1 MSNDSMLDIY
11 LFESDQLLQ
20 NLESLLLECER
31 NKAFSS
37 EQIAD
42 IFRILHTIKGSSA
55 MMDFDNIANIAHA
68 LEDLFDYLREHN
80 TRKEDFSK
88 IFDLSFI
95 TLDSIKAEITKVQ
108 SNGLPDG
115 DFSNII
121 KDIKEFNTLLNQRKD
136 DGSSMDSSSSSF
148 SGKAEYSDK
157 SLYYKATVRFKQ
169 GCQMENVRALGV
181 IKSVESLCSHIEASP
196 ADLNNNTS
204 AAQIIENG
212 FTLHMLSEASKDEL
226 QGVLKKTFFLDN
238 LSLEEI
244 DKSKASEIFEILSP
258 EKTAQ
263 PKTAGAT
270 GGTTT
275 VKQNFMSVN
284 LSKLDLL
291 MDLVGEIVIAQSTV
305 TENPEVKKHHI
316 ASFEKAS
323 RQLDKLTNELQDIV
337 MSIRMVPVAPTF
349 LKMERVVR
357 NMLNK
362 VDKKANMNIIG
373 QDTEIDKNIL
383 DNLSDPL
390 MHIIRN
396 AVDHGIETEQDR
408 IKKGKDP
415 VGNITLEARNTG
427 GDVFVIVTDDGKGLN
442 KEELIKK
449 GISKGLITKPAS
461 EVTDKEAYSIIFAAG
476 FSTKKEVTEF
486 SGRGVGMDVAMKNI
500 QKLGGSV
507 SVSSTLGHGMS
518 VQIRLPLT
526 LAIIDGLQV
535 AVGEQSF
542 IIPLLS
548 IKESFK
554 PNTKDIFTDTDG
566 NKNIYI
572 RGECYP
578 ILRLHEAFNVET
590 DVTEFEDGILVLVE
604 AESQAYCIFVDKLIG
619 DRQAVVKPI
628 PVYISKILGHKKSIS
643 GCTILGDGSV
653 SLILDI
659 NGLYA

>member
-1 MSNDSMLDIY
+1 MLDIY
-11 LFESDQLLQ
+11 LFECDQLLE

-31 NKAFSS
+31 NKAFTS

-68 LEDLFDYLREHN
+68 LEDLFAYLREHD

-95 TLDSIKAEITKVQ
+95 TLDNIKAEITKVQ
-108 SNGLPDG
+108 NNGLPNG
-115 DFSNII
+115 DFSGVI
-121 KDIKEFNTLLNQRKD
+121 KDIKDFNTILNQRKD
-136 DGSSMDSSSSSF
+136 DTVALGGSNGQLT
-148 SGKAEYSDK
+148 GKAEYSDN
-157 SLYYKATVRFKQ
+157 SLLFKATVRFKKD
-169 GCQMENVRALGV
+169 CKMENVRALGV
-181 IKSVESLCSHIEASP
+181 IKAVDTLCSHIAP
-196 ADLNNNTS
+196 APANLDDNSS
-204 AAQIIENG
+204 ADEIIKNG
-212 FTLHMLSEASKDEL
+212 FSLHMLSSAKKEEL
-226 QGVLKKTFFLDN
+226 HDVLQKTFFLESLD
-238 LSLEEI
+238 LEEV
-244 DKSKASEIFEILSP
+244 DRSKASELFDLSATN
-258 EKTAQ
+258 EKEQNKPASTESSTSTA
-263 PKTAGAT
+263 
-270 GGTTT
+270 
-275 VKQNFMSVN
+275 KQNFMSVN
-284 LSKLDLL
+284 LNKLDLL

-305 TENPEVKKHHI
+305 TENPEVKKLHI
-316 ASFEKAS
+316 PSFEKSS
-323 RQLDKLTNELQDIV
+323 RQLHKLTDELQDIV
-337 MSIRMVPVAPTF
+337 MSIRMVPVASTF
-349 LKMERVVR
+349 RKMERVVR
-357 NMLNK
+357 NMINK
-362 VDKKANMNIIG
+362 IDKKANMTIIG
-373 QDTEIDKNIL
+373 EDTELDKNIL

-396 AVDHGIETEQDR
+396 AVDHGIEAGEDR
-408 IKKGKDP
+408 IAKQKDP

-427 GDVFVIVTDDGKGLN
+427 GEVLIIVSDDGKGLN
-442 KEELIKK
+442 KDELIKK
-449 GISKGLITKPAS
+449 GISKGLIKKPAS
-461 EVTDKEAYSIIFAAG
+461 EVSDKEAYSLIFAAG

-507 SVSSTLGHGMS
+507 SVDSTLGHGMS

-548 IKESFK
+548 IRESFK
-554 PNTKDIFTDTDG
+554 PKKDDIFSDTDG

-578 ILRLHEAFNVET
+578 ILRLHEAFNVEPN
-590 DVTEFEDGILVLVE
+590 VEEFEDGILVLVE
-604 AESQAYCIFVDKLIG
+604 SELQAYCIFVDELIG
-619 DRQAVVKPI
+619 DKQAVVKPI
-628 PVYISKILGHKKSIS
+628 PVYISKILGHKKSIA

-653 SLILDI
+653 SLIIDI

>member
-1 MSNDSMLDIY
+1 
-11 LFESDQLLQ
+11 
-20 NLESLLLECER
+20 
-31 NKAFSS
+31 
-37 EQIAD
+37 
-42 IFRILHTIKGSSA
+42 